1 MHTDLSTFQSISIF
15 SSVLNKTIKSK
26 AIYIIMNIS
35 NSIRS
40 VMAAESRLSVRSR
53 LLALALV
60 AFSWANPVQAGKPAA
75 PAAPSNLSAT
85 AASGTQINV
94 RWQDNS
100 SNESGF
106 TVNSAPSSAGP
117 WTQIAKVGAGVTTF
131 SHTGL
136 APGTTCYYRVSAYN
150 SRGSSAYAGPVGAT
164 TPAGTLCT
172 YSISPGSASF
182 PSSGGSSHLSVPPG
196 AGCAWSASSS
206 ASWLTI
212 TAGGSGSGNGT
223 VYFSVAPNSSSSTL
237 TGTITVGG
245 QSFTVTESGVVACSY
260 SISPPSA
267 SFSYGGGSSSFSVF
281 AGAGCGWSAS
291 SSAAWLTITAGGS
304 GSGNGTVYFSVAPNA
319 SINTLY
325 GSITVGGQTFNV
337 SQAGVACSYSI
348 SPGSANF
355 GASGG
360 GSTVSVTATAGC
372 GWVAT
377 ANDSWITITSGN
389 TGNGNGTV
397 YYSAGANTSTSPRTG
412 SMTIAGQTFSV
423 TEAAAAQT
431 DTSPPT
437 VSRTAPSA
445 GSTVS
450 GTVNL
455 TASAS
460 DNVGVSRVEFYC
472 DGSVLVGT
480 ATVSPYSVPC
490 NTATMANGGHS
501 FYATAYDAANNSS
514 TSTSTSVTVNN
525 VASTGGQV
533 EWVRPAQ
540 GSSGYQVTPYGVAV
554 DHSGNNIVAGGFIGT
569 VDFGGGSVSSFNSSI
584 LRDIFVA
591 KYTAQG
597 TLSWFK
603 HFGNFGNVL
612 DNVAF
617 CVAVDSQDNVVVSG
631 AFQGTLDFGGAIL
644 SSAAG
649 LDIFVVKYS
658 ASGSLL
664 WAKRFG
670 GAYDDVGRGVAID
683 SANNII
689 LAASFQSPNTSFDG
703 ISLTPVG
710 WADIALVKLS
720 PAGATLWAKRYGSSG
735 NEMPCSVAVDRSGDV
750 VVAGDFFDTT
760 DLGGGLVTSAGG
772 SDFFLAK
779 YSGADGSYRWSK
791 TGGSANSDHAHC
803 VTTDPNTGNVVVTGG
818 FMGSA
823 NFGGGLVGGG
833 SGGGLTLFLAGYGPL
848 GNLLWLKTGGGDT
861 AGDGDSGYGVKIDGS
876 GNLALTGQ
884 FDSAMN
890 FGTWPQDPWLLGK
903 GYFVAS
909 FGISGDAMPT
919 YRWTKRASGLQQ
931 SCGTA
936 VALSSTGKVIPVG
949 CFSGT
954 VDFGG
959 VSATAS
965 GVGVTA
971 GFGVQY
977 LP

>member
-1 MHTDLSTFQSISIF
+1 MQLLCHSLATQAQRQLPWGLGRSNRLRACLCALAAALPAIQTWAQTFQITRVTPDPRSTIVAGGGTV
-15 SSVLNKTIKSK
+15 SVSWTGGTAPFQVQCRPTLT
-26 AIYIIMNIS
+26 APWQDVDGATS
-35 NSIRS
+35 NRS
-40 VMAAESRLSVRSR
+40 VTNI
-53 LLALALV
+53 LLAPSAFYRV
-60 AFSWANPVQAGKPAA
+60 ASVAA
-75 PAAPSNLSAT
+75 TIAASPDRTAPSVPAGLAAT
-85 AASGTQINV
+85 ASGIDQVNLTWNAST
-94 RWQDNS
+94 D
-100 SNESGF
+100 
-106 TVNSAPSSAGP
+106 
-117 WTQIAKVGAGVTTF
+117 
-131 SHTGL
+131 
-136 APGTTCYYRVSAYN
+136 
-150 SRGSSAYAGPVGAT
+150 
-164 TPAGTLCT
+164 
-172 YSISPGSASF
+172 
-182 PSSGGSSHLSVPPG
+182 
-196 AGCAWSASSS
+196 
-206 ASWLTI
+206 
-212 TAGGSGSGNGT
+212 SGSGATGVKGYNLYRNGVFLKQVPVGVTSASDTGLVTST
-223 VYFSVAPNSSSSTL
+223 VY
-237 TGTITVGG
+237 
-245 QSFTVTESGVVACSY
+245 SY
-260 SISPPSA
+260 SISAVDYAYNQSA
-267 SFSYGGGSSSFSVF
+267 RSSV
-281 AGAGCGWSAS
+281 
-291 SSAAWLTITAGGS
+291 
-304 GSGNGTVYFSVAPNA
+304 V
-319 SINTLY
+319 
-325 GSITVGGQTFNV
+325 
-337 SQAGVACSYSI
+337 
-348 SPGSANF
+348 
-355 GASGG
+355 
-360 GSTVSVTATAGC
+360 TVSTGVTI
-372 GWVAT
+372 
-377 ANDSWITITSGN
+377 N
-389 TGNGNGTV
+389 
-397 YYSAGANTSTSPRTG
+397 P
-412 SMTIAGQTFSV
+412 GQL
-423 TEAAAAQT
+423 Q
-431 DTSPPT
+431 
-437 VSRTAPSA
+437 
-445 GSTVS
+445 
-450 GTVNL
+450 
-455 TASAS
+455 
-460 DNVGVSRVEFYC
+460 
-472 DGSVLVGT
+472 
-480 ATVSPYSVPC
+480 
-490 NTATMANGGHS
+490 
-501 FYATAYDAANNSS
+501 
-514 TSTSTSVTVNN
+514 
-525 VASTGGQV
+525 
-533 EWVRPAQ
+533 WVRPAQ
-540 GSSGYQVTPYGVAV
+540 GSSGFQVSPSGVAV

-959 VSATAS
+959 ISATTS
-965 GVGVTA
+965 GPGVA
-971 GFGVQY
+971 GGFTVCY
-977 LP
+977 